1 MKNVFLSSLRPC
13 ENLCIQL
20 SVLLLAVWSIAFYH
34 HALSM
39 LMVKKMKS
47 VGAQVLL
54 TTHNTNVITN
64 ELLRP
69 DCYFIMDHKGI
80 EAIFEKTDKELREA
94 HNIEK
99 MYKAGAFND

>member
-1 MKNVFLSSLRPC
+1 
-13 ENLCIQL
+13 
-20 SVLLLAVWSIAFYH
+20 
-34 HALSM
+34 M